1 MHGTGPSERRGAE
14 RIRVSVLRRLLAAML
29 AAAQLLLASSPLLD
43 RDAGEIAV
51 AHVEEQGVQLH
62 WSHDMAECAA
72 CAYRLLGATPPAEPV
87 ALIAVPVHAQPE
99 PTRLAAASDDPHLS
113 SRYSRAPPT
122 VT

>member
-1 MHGTGPSERRGAE
+1 MDGTGRRDRRSGA
-14 RIRVSVLRRLLAAML
+14 RASVTVLRRLLAAML

-43 RDAGEIAV
+43 RDAGKIAV

-62 WSHDMAECAA
+62 WSHDTAECAG
-72 CAYRLLGATPPAEPV
+72 CAYRLLGATPPTEPAARIV
-87 ALIAVPVHAQPE
+87 APAHALPE
-99 PTRLAAASDDPHLS
+99 PARRAVASDDPHLS